1 MRARMALIDSQIN
14 FDLYEI
20 SLKNKPHEMLSISP
34 KGTVPVLKVGNKVID
49 ESINIMIWAYENGN
63 SSHYANHNVDLI
75 KIGLN
80 LIKTNDNEFKLCLD
94 QYKYAINHPMKTKG
108 ELRTAC
114 LFFIEILEERLKQQ
128 RYLLSDEVSF
138 ADIAI
143 APFIRQFANVDLE
156 YFSSLK
162 FFRVQIWLLAF
173 TRSELFINA
182 MIKPT

>member
-1 MRARMALIDSQIN
+1 MS
-14 FDLYEI
+14 Y
-20 SLKNKPHEMLSISP
+20 
-34 KGTVPVLKVGNKVID
+34 VLLV
-49 ESINIMIWAYENGN
+49 Y
-63 SSHYANHNVDLI
+63 
-75 KIGLN
+75 
-80 LIKTNDNEFKLCLD
+80 
-94 QYKYAINHPMKTKG
+94 
-108 ELRTAC
+108 
-114 LFFIEILEERLKQQ
+114 FFIEVLEERLKQK